1 MHSQLNRRAFL
12 AAGAAVAAVGPIGC
26 VSNSCVGRP
35 LPPRRDGELDIHFI
49 HTGVGE
55 QTFFVFPDGTTMLLD
70 CGDTHHAKYMKDV
83 PPRPDGTR
91 YGGEWVSRYIRR
103 VLPPGCREIDYA
115 MVSHWHG
122 DHTGDLAFG
131 GKRTP
136 DGRTV
141 CGLPLVG
148 EDFSFRH
155 YFDHQYPKMGEHAR
169 DPDPG
174 SLRLMREWIPR
185 AVAGGMQAHRLE
197 VGANDQIRLLHDA
210 AAHPRFE
217 VRNIAANGVVWDG
230 AGGVIDAASAHVAK
244 TGRDAIPEN
253 RLSAAIRIRYG
264 RFSYYSGGD
273 NELTMVGA
281 DGREFS
287 WEGLIGRT
295 VGPVDVCKTNHHAG
309 VFGMRPEFVRE
320 VRAQAYLSSVWQ
332 ARMVDHKSLSA
343 MCSRELYPGGRV
355 VCFGC
360 IADARR
366 DVAAAYGDDVAPAG
380 HAVVRVEPEGEAFR
394 VFTLSASDESMSV
407 LYERCFKAVRD
418 LI

>member
-1 MHSQLNRRAFL
+1 MQTRRGFIAG
-12 AAGAAVAAVGPIGC
+12 GAAALVVGGCATSSAVG
-26 VSNSCVGRP
+26 RA
-35 LPPRRDGELDIHFI
+35 LPAWRRGELDIHFI

-83 PPRPDGTR
+83 PPRPDSSR
-91 YGGEWVSRYIRR
+91 YGGEWVSRYIQR
-103 VLPPGCREIDYA
+103 VVAQREIDYA

-136 DGRTV
+136 DGRVV

-155 YFDHQYPKMGEHAR
+155 YFDHQYPKIGEHAL
-169 DPDPG
+169 DPDSG
-174 SLRLMREWIPR
+174 SLQLMREWIPR
-185 AVAGGMQAHRLE
+185 AVAGGMQAHRFE
-197 VGANDQIRLLHDA
+197 VGAVGQIRLLNDA
-210 AAHPRFE
+210 AAYPEFS
-217 VRNIAANGVVWDG
+217 VRNIAANGVIWDG
-230 AGGVIDAASAHVAK
+230 AGGTVDAAATHIAR
-244 TGRDAIPEN
+244 TGRDSIPEN
-253 RLSAAIRIRYG
+253 RLSAAIRVDYG
-264 RFSYYSGGD
+264 PFSYYSGGD

-287 WEGLIGRT
+287 WEGLVGRT

-309 VFGMRPEFVRE
+309 TFGMSPEFVRE

-332 ARMVDHKSLSA
+332 ARMVDHKSLST
-343 MCSRELYPGGRV
+343 MCSRELYAGDRV

-360 IADARR
+360 VAAPRR
-366 DVAAAYGDDVAPAG
+366 AVAAAYGADIVPAG
-380 HAVVRVEPEGEAFR
+380 HAVVRVAPGGGEFR
-394 VFTLSASDESMSV
+394 VFTVSADDEEMTVLSERSFAS
-407 LYERCFKAVRD
+407 RRAV
-418 LI
+418 